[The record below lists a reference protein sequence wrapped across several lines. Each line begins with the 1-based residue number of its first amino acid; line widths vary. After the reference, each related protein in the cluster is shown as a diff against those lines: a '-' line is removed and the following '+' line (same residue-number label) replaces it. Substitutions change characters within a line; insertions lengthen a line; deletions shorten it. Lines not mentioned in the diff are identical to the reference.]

1 MFNRIFVVLLLGFSS
16 GLPFSLVGST
26 LQAWYADQGLSI
38 LTIGLLG
45 LVGQPY
51 VFRFL
56 WAPLMDKVIPN
67 RLGRRRG
74 WILIAQAGI
83 VCGLLLMSMMS
94 PQQQTW
100 LLAFFALGLAVLSAS
115 QDIAI
120 DAYRTEILKD
130 NENGLGASAAVL
142 GYRVATLLSGGLS
155 LIMAQY
161 LGWGPTYQI
170 MALIML
176 AMLAVTFF
184 IKEPSVT
191 VHHESFT
198 QSFINPFK
206 ELLMREKGL
215 LVLIFIFFYKLG
227 EAFTSTSS
235 GMVNAFLLQDL
246 HFDLATVGL
255 VNKVFG
261 ITAIMLGSL
270 TAGFI
275 MLRLSLFKALLYFG
289 LLQAVT
295 NILFIILAVNAKST
309 SLLVLAVVGD
319 NLAAGMGTTAIVAF
333 MMWWINKSYTA
344 SQFALLSAIAALPRV
359 LAGPITGLIQP
370 SIGWVHFFELAFLL
384 ALPCLFVLVYL
395 RPTAIEH
402 EKAGLDFK

>member
-26 LQAWYADQGLSI
+26 LQAWYADQGLPI

-56 WAPLMDKVIPN
+56 WAPLMDRFIPN

-74 WILIAQAGI
+74 WILIAQGGI
-83 VCGLLLMSMMS
+83 VGGLLLMSMLS
-94 PQQQTW
+94 PQQQTL
-100 LLAFFALGLAVLSAS
+100 LLAFCALGLAFLSAS

-161 LGWGPTYQI
+161 LGWGLTYQI

-176 AMLAVTFF
+176 AMLAVTYF
-184 IKEPSVT
+184 IKEPSVII
-191 VHHESFT
+191 HHESLT
-198 QSFINPFK
+198 QSLINPFK
-206 ELLMREKGL
+206 ELLVREKGL
-215 LVLIFIFFYKLG
+215 LVLVFIFLYKLG

-261 ITAIMLGSL
+261 ISAIMLGSL
-270 TAGFI
+270 VAGFV

-295 NILFIILAVNAKST
+295 NILFIVLAANAKST
-309 SLLVLAVVGD
+309 PLLVLAVVGD

-359 LAGPITGLIQP
+359 IAGPITGLIQP
-370 SIGWVHFFELAFLL
+370 AIGWVHFFELAFLL
-384 ALPCLFVLVYL
+384 ALPCLLVLIYL
-395 RPTAIEH
+395 RPTLLEH
-402 EKAGLDFK
+402 LKFECVK